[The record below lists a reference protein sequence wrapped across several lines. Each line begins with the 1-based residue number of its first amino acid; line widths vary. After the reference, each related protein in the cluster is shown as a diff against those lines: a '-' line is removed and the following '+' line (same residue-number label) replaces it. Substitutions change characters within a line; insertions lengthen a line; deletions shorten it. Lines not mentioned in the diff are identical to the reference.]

1 MVFVPSE
8 KNSALMFIL
17 AISILALIVLFDGIE
32 AFSVYKPKE
41 FKIAPLKKSQRYS
54 FYDVTNDRQRKS
66 FSYHMKIGDE
76 GEDTQS
82 IGADDKEIGKDL
94 FFIEEP
100 KLLVGDLISML
111 LTCQLLG
118 LLDILNKPEFWMNGG
133 FAQPIDLSLE
143 GVSTLGTLVKR
154 DSIMS
159 ISWVLSAIK
168 NQGYSISAVIDDMTA
183 VKCALTIFTDYCSL
197 LIIFTLTIAF
207 TMSAPVDAFEI
218 LRQSYFTILMLGA
231 FRVVYG
237 RFALFL

>member
-1 MVFVPSE
+1 MY
-8 KNSALMFIL
+8 IL
-17 AISILALIVLFDGIE
+17 VAVSIFALIVLFDGIE
-32 AFSVYKPKE
+32 AFSACKPKE
-41 FKIAPLKKSQRYS
+41 FNITPLRKSQRYC
-54 FYDVTNDRQRKS
+54 FNDVINNRQRKRC
-66 FSYHMKIGDE
+66 SYHMKFGDE
-76 GEDTQS
+76 GDGT
-82 IGADDKEIGKDL
+82 DDKEIGKDL

-118 LLDILNKPEFWMNGG
+118 LIDILNKPEFWMSGG
-133 FAQPIDLSLE
+133 FAQPIDLSPE
-143 GVSTLGTLVKR
+143 VSTLGTLVKR

-197 LIIFTLTIAF
+197 LIIFTLTIAC
-207 TMSAPVDAFEI
+207 TMSAPVDAVEI

-237 RFALFL
+237 RFALYL